1 MGGIVLPLSVA
12 WASQLLVGYFL
23 YYPETLEVIGY
34 CVQGAKS
41 QKVEW
46 AGFVCQYPEVT
57 ECGVV
62 GNPSSSYFWIR

>member
-1 MGGIVLPLSVA
+1 M
-12 WASQLLVGYFL
+12 QHLVGYFL

-41 QKVEW
+41 QEVEW

-57 ECGVV
+57 ECEVV
-62 GNPSSSYFWIR
+62 GNPSSSYF